1 MSEKVKLN
9 ILLQYVNRVMQTKLH
24 YSNRVVV
31 QNANSDIIDAIPSGK
46 KLRRVIRTWLFGH
59 LSSM

>member
-9 ILLQYVNRVMQTKLH
+9 VLLQYVNRVIQIKLH
-24 YSNRVVV
+24 YRNRIVVH
-31 QNANSDIIDAIPSGK
+31 NANSDIIDAIPSGK
-46 KLRRVIRTWLFGH
+46 KLRRVIRTWLFGC